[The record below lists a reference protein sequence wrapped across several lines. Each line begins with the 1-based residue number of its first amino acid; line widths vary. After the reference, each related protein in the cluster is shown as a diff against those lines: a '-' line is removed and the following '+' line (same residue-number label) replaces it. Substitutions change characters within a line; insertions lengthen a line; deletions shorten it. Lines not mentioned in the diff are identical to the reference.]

1 MKIPHPYAEL
11 LRAIADGEEI
21 ECADTR
27 SVPVSWSLIS
37 SQFALH
43 RVAYD
48 AAHLKLRVKPKTIR
62 IGEYDVP
69 EPMRVEPE
77 EDAEFFLPAV
87 LLSRKHIL
95 CSWAGHPEQYEHL
108 AAGFCHSTAEAAEL
122 HAKALISL
130 TSSTKE

>member
-1 MKIPHPYAEL
+1 MKTPHPYAEV
-11 LRAIADGEEI
+11 LRAVADGEDI
-21 ECADTR
+21 EFADAKSTPNR
-27 SVPVSWSLIS
+27 WVPIS
-37 SQFALH
+37 GQAALNQ
-43 RVAYD
+43 VAYNT
-48 AAHLKLRVKPKTIR
+48 HLKFRVKPKTIR
-62 IGEYDVP
+62 IGDYDVP

-130 TSSTKE
+130 TSPTKE

>member
-27 SVPVSWSLIS
+27 SVPVSWFLTS
-37 SQFALH
+37 SQLALTQITYNT
-43 RVAYD
+43 R
-48 AAHLKLRVKPKTIR
+48 LKFRIKPKTIR

-87 LLSRKHIL
+87 LSPRKYVPRR
-95 CSWAGHPEQYEHL
+95 WAGHPDQCEYL
-108 AAGFCHSTAEAAEL
+108 AAGLCHSTAEAAEL

>member
-1 MKIPHPYAEL
+1 MKTPHPHAKT

-27 SVPVSWSLIS
+27 SVPVSWFPAS
-37 SQFALH
+37 SQLALTQIAH
-43 RVAYD
+43 NT
-48 AAHLKLRVKPKTIR
+48 HLKFRIKPKTIR

-69 EPMRVEPE
+69 EPMRKEPG
-77 EDAEFFLPAV
+77 EDAEFFLPSV
-87 LLSRKHIL
+87 LSPRKYLSRRWVRHIDQ
-95 CSWAGHPEQYEHL
+95 CEQL

-130 TSSTKE
+130 TQA